1 MVKLS
6 SCFFV
11 REISKY
17 YYFSGMC
24 IPGVKSVA
32 MKAPVAISQCLV
44 GDPVRYNGKD
54 KYDDELLSSLG
65 SRLLLHPICPEVAI
79 GLGVPRNPIQL
90 VKADSN
96 IRVREINNAAV
107 DLTLR
112 MQAQAIADSARLANW
127 CGYIVMQGSPSCGL
141 HDVKQFDEAGLLLDE
156 AGQGIYIATV
166 KQLLPLLPV
175 EAANVL
181 HNKQHLDNFLTRVFT
196 LYDWQQ
202 STQGAPSAKQ
212 LIAFHSRYKYLLM
225 AHNAH
230 AYRVLGKMLSN
241 LAGDNLLRLANEYI
255 AALLIAL
262 QKPVIRGGQ
271 TNVLLHLKG
280 YFREVL
286 SAEEHK
292 EFDALAASYQS
303 GNVPLSKPRRYLHER
318 VERTGDSYLAQQI
331 WWQPYPDADAL
342 QDEL

>member
-1 MVKLS
+1 
-6 SCFFV
+6 
-11 REISKY
+11 
-17 YYFSGMC
+17 
-24 IPGVKSVA
+24 

-90 VKADSN
+90 VQVDN
-96 IRVREINNAAV
+96 NVRVREVNDTTV
-107 DLTLR
+107 DLTSR
-112 MQAQAIADSARLANW
+112 MQAQATADSARLVNVS
-127 CGYIVMQGSPSCGL
+127 GYIVMQGSPSCGL
-141 HDVKQFDEAGLLLDE
+141 HDVKRFDETGLLLDE
-156 AGQGIYIATV
+156 AGQGIYIAAV

-175 EAANVL
+175 EAANIL
-181 HNKQHLDNFLTRVFT
+181 HNKPHLDNFLTRVFT

-202 STQGAPSAKQ
+202 STQGSPSAKQ
-212 LIAFHSRYKYLLM
+212 LVAFHSRYKYLLM

-241 LAGDNLLRLANEYI
+241 LSGDDLLRLANEYI
-255 AALLIAL
+255 GALLVAL
-262 QKPVIRGGQ
+262 QKPVNRGGQ

-286 SAEEHK
+286 GQQEHK
-292 EFDALAASYQS
+292 EFDALAVSYQA
-303 GNVPLSKPRRYLHER
+303 GNIPLSKPRRYLHER
-318 VERTGDSYLAQQI
+318 VERTGDCYLALQT
-331 WWQPYPDADAL
+331 WWQPYPDADVL
-342 QDEL
+342 QDGL

>member
-11 REISKY
+11 CELSKH
-17 YYFSGMC
+17 YYFSGMFV
-24 IPGVKSVA
+24 PGVKSVA

-54 KYDDELLSSLG
+54 KYDNELLLSLG
-65 SRLLLHPICPEVAI
+65 NRVQLHPICPEVAI

-90 VKADSN
+90 VQVESGVS
-96 IRVREINNAAV
+96 VREVNNAGI
-107 DLTLR
+107 DLTSR
-112 MQAQAIADSARLANW
+112 MQAQAVADSRRLAGL

-141 HDVKQFDEAGLLLDE
+141 HDVKRFDENGLLLDE
-156 AGQGIYIATV
+156 VGQGIYIAMV
-166 KQLLPLLPV
+166 KQQLPLLPI

-181 HNKQHLDNFLTRVFT
+181 HSKQLLDNFLTRIFT
-196 LYDWQQ
+196 LCDWQQ

-230 AYRVLGKMLSN
+230 AYRVVGKMLSN
-241 LAGDNLLRLANEYI
+241 LAGDNLSQIANQYI
-255 AALLIAL
+255 HALLSAL
-262 QKPVIRGGQ
+262 QKLVVRGGQ

-292 EFDALAASYQS
+292 KFDALAASYQS
-303 GNVPLSKPRRYLHER
+303 GKIPLSKPRRYLHER
-318 VERTGDSYLAQQI
+318 LERTGDSYLAQQT
-331 WWQPYPDADAL
+331 WWQPYPDADVL